1 MVKRFKNFILFIKS
15 QKYFKFI
22 FAFYVLFPLS
32 IAILLIIGCLG
43 KPLFTGN
50 LEKTAL
56 LNSIW
61 AFSLCVLLVLSI
73 FFASAVLVFLEFEN
87 EFKNR
92 LLSGENMKSIRKD
105 MDLDFEIASIWQKEL
120 ENENNT

>member
-1 MVKRFKNFILFIKS
+1 MVKRFKNFILFTKS

-22 FAFYVLFPLS
+22 FAFYVLLPLL

-61 AFSLCVLLVLSI
+61 AFSCCVLLVFSI

-92 LLSGENMKSIRKD
+92 LLNGENMKSVRKD

-120 ENENNT
+120 DNENNT

>member
-22 FAFYVLFPLS
+22 FAFYVLLPLS
-32 IAILLIIGCLG
+32 IAILLIIGSLG
-43 KPLFTGN
+43 TGN
-50 LEKTAL
+50 LEKTSL

-61 AFSLCVLLVLSI
+61 AFSCCVLLVFSL
-73 FFASAVLVFLEFEN
+73 FFASAVFVFLEFEK

-92 LLSGENMKSIRKD
+92 LLSGENMKSVRED
-105 MDLDFEIASIWQKEL
+105 MDLDFEIANIWQKEL

>member
-32 IAILLIIGCLG
+32 IAILLIIGSLG
-43 KPLFTGN
+43 TGN
-50 LEKTAL
+50 LEKTSL

-61 AFSLCVLLVLSI
+61 AFSCCVLLVFSI
-73 FFASAVLVFLEFEN
+73 FFASAVLVFLKFEK

-92 LLSGENMKSIRKD
+92 LLSGENMKSVRED
-105 MDLDFEIASIWQKEL
+105 MDLDFEIANIWQKEL